1 MPCAE
6 SKFVQPPFCRRYKPA
21 PSVPTHSAPSGV
33 GSTDSTARLFHLSG
47 GETVSR
53 LFGRM
58 TTNPAPVPHHR
69 FFSRSSQNEI
79 TQSDGSPLVRSKC
92 NAGVLVE
99 SGKTNHS
106 PSLDVPP
113 ASTPEE
119 VSTKFA
125 TTFHPHG

>member
-6 SKFVQPPFCRRYKPA
+6 SKFVQPPFCRRYNPA

-33 GSTDSTARLFHLSG
+33 GSTDSTARFFHLSG

-79 TQSDGSPLVRSKC
+79 TQSDGSPLVLVKC
-92 NAGVLVE
+92 TAEVFVRP
-99 SGKTNHS
+99 GKTNHS

-113 ASTPEE
+113 ASTLSE
-119 VSTKFA
+119 VSMKFA
-125 TTFHPHG
+125 TMFQPHG